1 MNTRPN
7 VGGSTPL
14 PGMICHVLPA
24 PKILF
29 DVRGGQGKNAG
40 AQCPRGALSF
50 CRPRGGVA
58 RRLKAGAASHR
69 KKLAFGLVPQRQSR
83 EETHEEG
90 RTRSGL
96 RSADPVCR
104 LSSGSK
110 KAVGHRRQGLDN
122 PFFEAIHQG
131 CEKWN
136 KENANSPY
144 HCFYTGP
151 ASTSDEAGEA
161 QIVGDILGKS
171 DTAAVAISPSN
182 APMIANSVKSANP
195 KVPIMTID
203 ADLKKEDS
211 ALRK

>member
-40 AQCPRGALSF
+40 AQCPRGTLSF
-50 CRPRGGVA
+50 CRPRGSVA

-83 EETHEEG
+83 EEAYEEG

-110 KAVGHRRQGLDN
+110 EAVGHRRQGPRQSVLRGD
-122 PFFEAIHQG
+122 PSGLREVEQG
-131 CEKWN
+131 ER
-136 KENANSPY
+136 ELALPLFLY
-144 HCFYTGP
+144 RP
-151 ASTSDEAGEA
+151 RVD
-161 QIVGDILGKS
+161 LG
-171 DTAAVAISPSN
+171 
-182 APMIANSVKSANP
+182 
-195 KVPIMTID
+195 
-203 ADLKKEDS
+203 
-211 ALRK
+211 